1 MTSKPQTIT
10 ITNFGGRLTR
20 ILNGDL
26 NSGFANFKSSFGY
39 DPFSK
44 PMNLTWLYQ
53 PTDIKGSSITDVILA
68 GKVVSP
74 VTNEQYVYAI
84 GNSSRL
90 YRIDP
95 TQSATGNTPLFDSPS
110 VIAAIGSVSGAFNYG
125 SDIEYYLSKLH
136 ISSDSTITKVNL
148 DGTGIASVT
157 GATSVTGGIYHP
169 QVQFQ
174 GKLYYGNGNNIG
186 EIDSTGVVVN
196 GAKLSPALPTG
207 MYINDLDVTP
217 NGDYML
223 ITASYQFPYNN
234 GALTSNP
241 LTTARGQSYAVDSYT
256 FYWNGSDTGIT
267 AFQALPSFPA
277 TSLSTFLDKR
287 YYFNQDTFGTALY
300 EGDQKIL
307 TLPNNLTPMPNAS
320 TPNGTFLTWVSPE
333 GTGSVS
339 SGNTSYSNTY
349 TSLYYFGKLDDENP
363 AGLWRLARI
372 APTATNTFRSPL
384 NMMVNNFYSNVQLVA
399 GWGKHYISTWEYNND
414 AETHVVHFY
423 RFVLP
428 PSADTSPLLGVYET
442 QTQLFS
448 KRIDVKQIR
457 VYTEPTAAN
466 NGFQLDMIG
475 SDGAVLSNGTFTYSF
490 AAGSDETKLQGALE
504 RINFNPAAETSY
516 ALGIRVTN
524 TGTSN
529 MTIKKIEIDW
539 GESGR

>member
-1 MTSKPQTIT
+1 MVTKPQTIT

-20 ILNGDL
+20 LVNGDL
-26 NSGFANFKSSFGY
+26 NSGFANFKSSWGY

-53 PTDIKGSSITDVILA
+53 PTDIKGTTITDVVLA
-68 GKVVSP
+68 GKIISP
-74 VTNEQYVYAI
+74 VSNEQYVYAI

-90 YRIDP
+90 YKIDP
-95 TQSATGNTPLFDSPS
+95 TDSANGNTPLYDTPS
-110 VIAAIGSVSGAFNYG
+110 VIAAIGSVAGTFNYG
-125 SDIEYYLSKLH
+125 SDMEYFLSKLH

-148 DGTGIASVT
+148 DGSSIVSVT
-157 GATSVTGGIYHP
+157 GASSVTSGIFHP

-186 EIDSTGVVVN
+186 EIDSTGIVVN

-234 GALTSNP
+234 GSLSSNP
-241 LTTARGQSYAVDSYT
+241 LTTAKGQSYAVESYT
-256 FYWNGSDTGIT
+256 FYWNGSDTGVT
-267 AFQALPSFPA
+267 AYQALPSFP
-277 TSLSTFLDKR
+277 TSSLSTFLDKR
-287 YYFNQDTFGTALY
+287 YYFLQDAFGMALFEGNQKL
-300 EGDQKIL
+300 L

-320 TPNGTFLTWVSPE
+320 APNGTFLTWTSPE
-333 GTGSVS
+333 GTGAVS
-339 SGNTSYSNTY
+339 SSDSTYDNTY
-349 TSLYYFGKLDDENP
+349 TSLYYFGKLDEENP

-384 NMMVNNFYSNVQLVA
+384 NLMINNFYINVNFAV
-399 GWGKHYISTWEYNND
+399 GWGKHYISTWEFNNV
-414 AETHVVHFY
+414 AQTHVVHFY

-428 PSADTSPLLGVYET
+428 PAADTSPLLGVYET

-457 VYTEPTAAN
+457 VYTEPTAVN
-466 NGFQLDMIG
+466 NGFQIDMIG
-475 SDGAVLSNGTFTYSF
+475 SDGGVLSNGTFTYSF
-490 AAGSDETKLQGALE
+490 AAGTDETRLQGALE
-504 RINFNPAAETSY
+504 RINFNPAADTLY
-516 ALGIRVTN
+516 ALGIRITN
-524 TGTSN
+524 TGTAN

-539 GESGR
+539 DYSGK